1 MFQIYNTFNNIFFYC
16 RALEACLRSVER
28 PEIQEEVV
36 SIKNDGTLSVARGSI
51 SMS

>member
-28 PEIQEEVV
+28 PKIQEEVV
-36 SIKNDGTLSVARGSI
+36 SIKKTMALSLLPEAA
-51 SMS
+51 